1 MTSNE
6 IVKHEKEALVQNQE
20 ITDLQNRLDKLT
32 IAPLLM
38 ATTGSEGCKL
48 LTDKA
53 NELKNAIK
61 NASLRETAFDEI
73 LGEIVEGACLNRTIV
88 YCTQLNNKNITPE
101 NLELLLKIRQTAD
114 IHLLKILKAINSLKN
129 PVQNLTVKKANQVN
143 VADRINQAEKQVN
156 VN

>member
-1 MTSNE
+1 MSSNE
-6 IVKHEKEALVQNQE
+6 IVKYDEVAKASNKE
-20 ITDLQNRLDKLT
+20 IIDLKKRLDKLT

-53 NELKNAIK
+53 SELKNAIK
-61 NASLRETAFDEI
+61 NSSLRETAFDEI
-73 LGEIVEGACLNRTIV
+73 LGEIVEGACLNRTVV
-88 YCTQLNNKNITPE
+88 YCTQLNNKNIPPE

-114 IHLLKILKAINSLKN
+114 LHLLKILKAINSLKN
-129 PVQNLTVKKANQVN
+129 PVHNLTVKKADQVN
-143 VADRINQAEKQVN
+143 VADRINQADKQVN